1 MIAITK
7 LNSYRTIYG
16 HLQHIKRNCQEPH
29 ELTSLYIL
37 YWSMAQTVGTWVV
50 KSCESDTC
58 LLQALAHISLVFP
71 TAVSPTTT
79 HLTSSWCGCSLSITD
94 NHPFSSNTPT
104 HVPGRLNTRLPPLL
118 PFRWSN
124 GAMSTSD
131 LHRIKDDA
139 ARRSSRSLSR
149 ANNPEICTYIVNA
162 DGFARDIFRKIA
174 NN

>member
-1 MIAITK
+1 
-7 LNSYRTIYG
+7 
-16 HLQHIKRNCQEPH
+16 
-29 ELTSLYIL
+29 
-37 YWSMAQTVGTWVV
+37 MAQTVGTWVV

-118 PFRWSN
+118 PFRRLN

-139 ARRSSRSLSR
+139 ARRSSRSLSQ
-149 ANNPEICTYIVNA
+149 ANNAEIYTYPVNV
-162 DGFARDIFRKIA
+162 DGFAHDVLKKISKNDLIIRRKKSYLDTNEETNRLHIKIFVSHNIIV
-174 NN
+174 

>member
-1 MIAITK
+1 
-7 LNSYRTIYG
+7 
-16 HLQHIKRNCQEPH
+16 
-29 ELTSLYIL
+29 
-37 YWSMAQTVGTWVV
+37 MAQTVGTWVV

-118 PFRWSN
+118 PYRRSN

-139 ARRSSRSLSR
+139 ARRSCRGPFLKLTMLKFIQIPWISMDLHRMSLK
-149 ANNPEICTYIVNA
+149 ELLKTI
-162 DGFARDIFRKIA
+162 
-174 NN
+174 